1 MSTTSDRLALLLKT
15 KQWQRK
21 ELEKRYPSLDFDEI
35 PFSAYRQLWMGRA
48 YVRGLVGAWNAYG
61 RSNTDADRDVLY
73 DYSGHGRDIRLYNF
87 AFEGMSGYGG
97 YAIPLDKLK
106 GRLVSMAFNETS
118 AGRDITMTA
127 TSESANFY
135 SSYIKT
141 ADLIAD
147 TPIRIKGNLG
157 VRVVMTSEGND
168 THLPLK
174 SLITLSDGETGEF
187 TISQTDIDSGYTL
200 VYFGPNIAMSIGE
213 SITITFLPVYP
224 GGLVSDGI
232 DDYGQCVKG
241 FALPDDYTI
250 VAIRKPISNNGGAF
264 ASKGRTTGAFL
275 FEAGSVNYSYGQ
287 SNNVGNNIPALFSY
301 MSKNSYNGETI
312 ESGTEADTE
321 NDVFE
326 VFRLNSSY
334 YNQSVLYDERI
345 YDHTLTKEEI
355 QLVEDDMM
363 FDYGEATGGGISDI
377 HYVCDF
383 DAKGRSNDE
392 DEPMRSQWI
401 DKAAGKVID
410 LNNYAYAGMSGW
422 GGYGQD
428 FSAWA
433 IVQGAPY
440 QSDLITVNADTIHIK
455 GTFSEGYN
463 RAGIRLS
470 HVQADIVERFFM
482 QVSGLKEGQKIYVRD
497 ETPSPGISYTVNTDG
512 VEDIR
517 FTTGTGGRG
526 NLFIFVEITTGA
538 EAVDITIEQLPLYPG
553 ALVSDGVDDYGVTQ
567 EVINDNIGYALLHYN
582 RLIENPSNWG
592 YYMDGLY
599 SRRLYISYKIGGDM
613 YTNLTGTIDDGKIL
627 TGKCNYTEP
636 ASEKLNV
643 ASNNESRERGQVA
656 IYRLILI
663 REQLD
668 GAQTEFLKWKVEK
681 EYRDWRK
688 ANGYEYALQEKSKVS
703 VDPDKLDF
711 GSEGGSQQIQITSND
726 SWTIS

>member
-1 MSTTSDRLALLLKT
+1 MSTTTADRLALLLRT
-15 KQWQRK
+15 KQWQRR
-21 ELEKRYPSLDFDEI
+21 ELEKRYPSLDFDEV
-35 PFSAYRQLWMGRA
+35 PFSAYRQLWMGRS

-87 AFEGMSGYGG
+87 AFAGMSGYGG
-97 YAIPLDKLK
+97 YAQDFNNVEQNVGTGLILEQDSTHVKIQNVNP
-106 GRLVSMAFNETS
+106 GIGQFVVSMDKSLWNNTS
-118 AGRDITMTA
+118 FSLNVTGADSQTKLVMRNTDV
-127 TSESANFY
+127 
-135 SSYIKT
+135 SYTKT
-141 ADLIAD
+141 IHL
-147 TPIRIKGNLG
+147 
-157 VRVVMTSEGND
+157 SEGLNIVE
-168 THLPLK
+168 PLTDDEWQQVD
-174 SLITLSDGETGEF
+174 IIYF
-187 TISQTDIDSGYTL
+187 AISVGAT
-200 VYFGPNIAMSIGE
+200 V
-213 SITITFLPVYP
+213 TFELLPVYP

-250 VAIRKPISNNGGAF
+250 VAIRKPISKNGGAF

-326 VFRLNSSY
+326 VFRHNSPY

-363 FDYGEATGGGISDI
+363 FDYGDATGGGISDI

-392 DEPMRSQWI
+392 EEPMRSQWI

-410 LNNYAYAGMSGW
+410 LHNYAFAGMSGW
-422 GGYGQD
+422 NGYGED
-428 FSAWA
+428 FKSYSM
-433 IVQGAPY
+433 IESAPY
-440 QSDLITVNADTIHIK
+440 MPGIVTVDSRTIHVK
-455 GTFSEGYN
+455 GSFSSGYN
-463 RAGIRLS
+463 RAGIAMRK
-470 HVQADIVERFFM
+470 VTEGIQKRFFM
-482 QVSGLKEGQKIYVRD
+482 KVQGLAAGQRVYIVD
-497 ETPSPGISYTVNTDG
+497 ETVSPGVSYITETDG
-512 VEDIR
+512 VVDVEI
-517 FTTGTGGRG
+517 TTGAGGRG
-526 NLFIFVEITTGA
+526 NLFVYAQSSGQSDD
-538 EAVDITIEQLPLYPG
+538 EAIDVTIEQLPLYPG
-553 ALVSDGVDDYGVTQ
+553 ALVSDGVDDYGVAQ

-599 SRRLYISYKIGGDM
+599 SRRLYISYKIGGDI

-668 GAQTEFLKWKVEK
+668 GAQVEFLRWKVDK
-681 EYRDWRK
+681 DYRDWCK
-688 ANGYEYALQEKSKVS
+688 ANGYEYAINQLTE
-703 VDPDKLDF
+703 
-711 GSEGGSQQIQITSND
+711 
-726 SWTIS
+726 